1 MRRRT
6 STYRTCALQKTQ
18 KTLDWAPAQALDPRT
33 RCSLRQAV
41 QPPFVTNMRFHEWVI
56 KTLDWGPTQD
66 LDPCTRWSPRQAAQH
81 PFVTNKR
88 FTGPFQPPPDP
99 HLPLRMPEPADGSG
113 PGVAGSPYG
122 GGGGGPYAY
131 APPMAAGMATS
142 PEAHATAHAAA
153 LAALQARAFTSCTF
167 TCMSESCRVQSRGLP
182 CLRSP
187 L

>member
-1 MRRRT
+1 MR
-6 STYRTCALQKTQ
+6 QVI
-18 KTLDWAPAQALDPRT
+18 APRKF
-33 RCSLRQAV
+33 V
-41 QPPFVTNMRFHEWVI
+41 QNPA
-56 KTLDWGPTQD
+56 WGSAQD
-66 LDPCTRWSPRQAAQH
+66 LDPRTRWSPRQAAQH

-99 HLPLRMPEPADGSG
+99 HLPLRLPEPADGSA

-153 LAALQARAFTSCTF
+153 LAALQVRVYLHILDLCVYMGAARFGALALHAPEAGFSTSL
-167 TCMSESCRVQSRGLP
+167 SEFCAPCDWLP
-182 CLRSP
+182 
-187 L
+187 